1 MYHLSIKT
9 SKALFK
15 TALSRRQ
22 TTLAPAAMNFFV
34 VNKSMSKITMMA
46 AL

>member
-1 MYHLSIKT
+1 MYQLSIKT

-15 TALSRRQ
+15 TVLSRRQ
-22 TTLAPAAMNFFV
+22 TFLAPAAMNFMV
-34 VNKSMSKITMMA
+34 VNKSISKVAMMA

>member
-9 SKALFK
+9 SKALFN

-22 TTLAPAAMNFFV
+22 TFLAPAAMNFFV
-34 VNKSMSKITMMA
+34 VNKSISKMAMIA